1 MKAGF
6 RSNNIDP
13 NARLCMASSVAGF
26 YQTFGMDEPAN
37 HYGDIEL
44 TDTMVLWGNNMAEV
58 HPVLWSRVLGRKQ
71 ANPNTKVICLTT
83 FRHNTAALSDDVIV
97 FKPSTDL
104 AIMNYPNC
112 ANLDHF

>member
-1 MKAGF
+1 
-6 RSNNIDP
+6 
-13 NARLCMASSVAGF
+13 
-26 YQTFGMDEPAN
+26 
-37 HYGDIEL
+37 
-44 TDTMVLWGNNMAEV
+44 MVLWGNNMAEV

-104 AIMNYPNC
+104 AIMNYLLREIIERNAVNMDFVNKHC
-112 ANLDHF
+112 LFAAGVTDIGYGLGA